1 MHDPLNDLANLT
13 DALYQAELSKMREVN
28 AREASLRHDLAELE
42 SLQRSNM
49 ALPQADLHTVR
60 QIGADVLWEGW
71 VSRTRADLN
80 MQLAQ
85 VMAQKARMTTQLRRA
100 FGKQIAAA
108 ELLRKADD
116 EKRQRREKRRW
127 QKQDD
132 LQLMKSSKP

>member
-127 QKQDD
+127 QNQDD